1 MVHELA
7 ETLTDTCVEARF
19 RKPTL
24 HDGKHLWRMA
34 RDSQVLDLNSSYS
47 YLLWCRDF
55 AETSI
60 LATVDE
66 QPAGFITGYLRPNE
80 PDTLMVWQV
89 AVDESFR
96 GRRLAGSMLDR
107 LVRETGALR
116 LETTI
121 TDDNEASIRLFTGF
135 AERRDAELEREPLFT
150 RDQYPDKHDTEFLFR
165 IGPLN

>member
-7 ETLTDTCVEARF
+7 ENLTDTSVEARF

-55 AETSI
+55 ADTSI
-60 LATVDE
+60 LATVDD
-66 QPAGFITGYLRPNE
+66 QPAGFISGYLRPDE
-80 PDTLMVWQV
+80 PGTLMVWQV

-107 LVRETGALR
+107 LARQTDARRV
-116 LETTI
+116 ETTI
-121 TDDNEASIRLFTGF
+121 TDDNQASIRLFTGF
-135 AERRDAELEREPLFT
+135 AARRSADLEREPLFT
-150 RDQYPDKHDTEFLFR
+150 RDQYPDNHDTEFLFR